1 MKRFKKGFTLIETI
15 IALGILALIAAFL
28 LPSLQSLIKSSN
40 ELKNEPQ
47 IIFALEEA
55 MENERNNPSPIYDS
69 NTQFVNGFEI
79 IVTRSNYNQDLDKIK
94 VELKNYELELLEVNN
109 EKKGIYSN

>member
-1 MKRFKKGFTLIETI
+1 MKSFKKGFTLIETI

-55 MENERNNPSPIYDS
+55 MENEKNNPSPNYDS
-69 NTQFVNGFEI
+69 SIKFVNGFEI
-79 IVTRSNYNQDLDKIK
+79 IVTRSSYNQDLDKINIK
-94 VELKNYELELLEVNN
+94 HKNYELELLEVNN
-109 EKKGIYSN
+109 EKKRIYSN

>member
-1 MKRFKKGFTLIETI
+1 MKSFKKGFTLIETI

-28 LPSLQSLIKSSN
+28 LPSLQSLIKSSD
-40 ELKNEPQ
+40 KIKDDPQ

-55 MENERNNPSPIYDS
+55 MENEKNNPSPIYDS
-69 NTQFVNGFEI
+69 NKKFVNGFEI
-79 IVTRSNYNQDLDKIK
+79 IVTRSIYNQDLDKIK
-94 VELKNYELELLEVNN
+94 VEHKNYELELLEVNN

>member
-1 MKRFKKGFTLIETI
+1 MKSFKKGFTLIETI

-28 LPSLQSLIKSSN
+28 LPSLQTIIKSSN
-40 ELKNEPQ
+40 DLKNEPQ

-55 MENERNNPSPIYDS
+55 MENEKNNPSPIYDS
-69 NTQFVNGFEI
+69 NKKFVNGFEI

-94 VELKNYELELLEVNN
+94 VKHKNYELELLEVNN
-109 EKKGIYSN
+109 EKKRIYSN